1 MPKKKCLNCLE
12 EKEIDL
18 FPKSS
23 RKSDGLD
30 THCKICRNEKTKQY
44 RLNNPE
50 KIKVARRK
58 NYIEHRHS
66 ILKQKARYTRKHSEQ
81 KAIYDK
87 EYRKNN
93 AEKIAEYKRNWET
106 KHCDEPVFKIKRN
119 LRRRLHH
126 VIDGGIKYGST
137 FELVGCSA
145 QELKQHL
152 EAQFT
157 PDMSWDNYG
166 TYWHIDHIIQCQ
178 EFNLLLESEQRLCFH
193 YSNLRPLE
201 ASKNVSKKFNVS
213 RLV

>member
-1 MPKKKCLNCLE
+1 MPKKNCLKCLE
-12 EKEIDL
+12 EKEISL
-18 FPKSS
+18 FPKIS
-23 RKSDGLD
+23 RNTDGLD
-30 THCKICRNEKTKQY
+30 TYCKLCRNETNKQY
-44 RLNNPE
+44 RINNPE
-50 KIKVARRK
+50 KIKESRK
-58 NYIEHRHS
+58 LHYKDHIIELRQYK
-66 ILKQKARYTRKHSEQ
+66 KQIADKRKDK

-93 AEKIAEYKRNWET
+93 AVKISKLKQIWED

-126 VIDGGIKYGST
+126 IIGSGIKYGST

-152 EAQFT
+152 ESQFT
-157 PDMSWDNYG
+157 DDMSWDNYG

-178 EFNLLLESEQRLCFH
+178 EFNLLLESEQKLCFH

-213 RLV
+213 RT